1 MKRFVVPI
9 IVGLVAGAVWAVIG
23 PSLAVGVMPYG
34 EIAVYGAR
42 FIAGPL
48 LLIAIVLLAVS
59 RGRWRLLPGICTGV
73 SLFLLVS
80 LLGVSRADCLKRGQN
95 RMAREFCEALIPKL
109 DAYKREHGD
118 YPDGIES
125 MLPEDRRSLSVYL
138 RDGSFYFK
146 RTNGYTFGWC
156 DSPRFPLCSGVSSYH
171 SGSGK
176 WDRCADWGITMMS
189 GSLVEKPHLV
199 TETVGVEIKEP
210 DYQEMERRRIQ
221 KMTLVDDVSRTDFAD
236 SPRASP

>member
-1 MKRFVVPI
+1 MKRLVVPI

-34 EIAVYGAR
+34 EIA
-42 FIAGPL
+42 
-48 LLIAIVLLAVS
+48 
-59 RGRWRLLPGICTGV
+59 
-73 SLFLLVS
+73 
-80 LLGVSRADCLKRGQN
+80 
-95 RMAREFCEALIPKL
+95 
-109 DAYKREHGD
+109 
-118 YPDGIES
+118 
-125 MLPEDRRSLSVYL
+125 
-138 RDGSFYFK
+138 K

-176 WDRCADWGITMMS
+176 WDSCADWGITMMN